1 VVGEAISFIGVLEG
15 TVANLEKRKQDLA
28 LSRRAAS
35 SSSSAPAP
43 LSTGV
48 YSDDLPQGWAWL
60 PKQKEQKPA
69 AAPAEFQ
76 SWSGANV
83 VLSVSMD
90 DAYISVCAPTRRPG
104 VMVMLLSVLQNHRID
119 VVTAQVSSDAGRT
132 LFSIYTRVCRSSY
145 VSLSL
150 LDREHSS
157 LFREFL
163 ISWCF

>member
-1 VVGEAISFIGVLEG
+1 VLEG

-28 LSRRAAS
+28 LSRRAA
-35 SSSSAPAP
+35 SSSAPAP

-69 AAPAEFQ
+69 AAPVEFQ

-119 VVTAQVSSDAGRT
+119 VVTAQVSSHAGRT
-132 LFSIYTRVCRSSY
+132 LFSIYTRVCSSY
-145 VSLSL
+145 ISLSL

-163 ISWCF
+163 IWWCF